1 MTCLQGECSYRR
13 AEEEEDAEQ
22 EEEEEEEEEEE
33 GEEEKQEE
41 EEEVEEEEEEEKEE
55 EEKEEDKEEDKDK
68 AKEEGEEEEEIQRRS
83 SACSQHPPCLKLEV
97 LQRGPTAPRLT
108 QILELVAQITLD
120 TRETLVV
127 GAQVEIGRKV

>member
-22 EEEEEEEEEEE
+22 EEEEEEEEE
-33 GEEEKQEE
+33 
-41 EEEVEEEEEEEKEE
+41 
-55 EEKEEDKEEDKDK
+55 
-68 AKEEGEEEEEIQRRS
+68 EEGEEEEEIQRRS

-108 QILELVAQITLD
+108 QILELVAQITLV